1 MSRLF
6 LYPQSITLEDLAK
19 YFSIV
24 FLLSISISLNTMA
37 APPGG
42 HLNIN
47 EVFVDLI
54 GETITIT
61 GEDFDQS
68 SPLVVMLGE
77 FGSLPIIDSTADMI
91 IAELPSGA
99 APCYTFYKRNIGK
112 VANNYSLFVNLLF

>member
-1 MSRLF
+1 M
-6 LYPQSITLEDLAK
+6 
-19 YFSIV
+19 
-24 FLLSISISLNTMA
+24 
-37 APPGG
+37 
-42 HLNIN
+42 
-47 EVFVDLI
+47 DLI

-99 APCYTFYKRNIGK
+99 APCWALYCT
-112 VANNYSLFVNLLF
+112 NLTRISCQV